1 LKEKT
6 LTFKQLNIMVIKN
19 VTIAGGGTLGSQI
32 AWQTAFMGF
41 NVVVYDAFEKGL
53 DTSKNFHEQFAE
65 LFASERGASP
75 IQIDQTLKRLTYT
88 VDLKDALK
96 DADLISESVPEN
108 PEIKKSFYQELAKV
122 APEKTIFT
130 TNSSTTLPSDY
141 ATDTGRPEKFLA
153 LHFANGIWDANVGEV
168 MGHKGTDPKVFDRVV
183 KFASEI
189 GMVPIPIH
197 KEQNGYVLNSLL
209 VPLLSAAAN
218 LLINGVSDIES
229 IDKTWMIS
237 TGTPMGPFGVMD
249 TIGMET
255 MYNVDMLWG
264 KKLGDQTMIDR
275 ANFIKVN
282 YIDQGKM
289 GMISGEG
296 FYKYPNPSFAQ
307 PDFLK

>member
-1 LKEKT
+1 
-6 LTFKQLNIMVIKN
+6 MVIKN

-41 NVVVYDAFEKGL
+41 DVVVYDAFEKGL
-53 DTSKNFHEQFAE
+53 ETSKNLHKQFAE
-65 LFASERGASP
+65 LFITQRGASQE
-75 IQIDQTLKRLTYT
+75 QIDQTLSRLKYT
-88 VDLKDALK
+88 VDLKDAVK
-96 DADLISESVPEN
+96 DADFVSESIPEN
-108 PEIKKSFYQELAKV
+108 PEIKKSFYQALAKV

-141 ATDTGRPEKFLA
+141 ANDTGRPEKFLA

-168 MGHKGTDPKVFDRVV
+168 MGHSGTDPQIFDRVV

-229 IDKTWMIS
+229 IDKTWMVS
-237 TGTPMGPFGVMD
+237 TGTPVGPFGVMD

-264 KKLGDQTMIDR
+264 KKLEDQTMIDR
-275 ANFIKVN
+275 ANFIKEN

-289 GMISGEG
+289 GVSSGEG
-296 FYKYPNPSFAQ
+296 FYKYPNPSYAQ